1 MTQDMKQWTDAYIAE
16 NKKKKINEFY
26 GVTARALKAEIIS
39 LNQEET
45 RAKIVVTVQREEEA
59 GESLLKNITYQKL
72 VLDFMKIDKAWKVN
86 SANWK

>member
-1 MTQDMKQWTDAYIAE
+1 M
-16 NKKKKINEFY
+16 
-26 GVTARALKAEIIS
+26 TARALKAEIIS

-72 VLDFMKIDKAWKVN
+72 VLDFIRF
-86 SANWK
+86 SI